1 MLRLAICALLAAAA
15 TPASF
20 AQSTGYTPAAGD
32 VPPYLGGGSTVG
44 GGWAVAAGG
53 PAFWGQSNYEYGM
66 PARPEQIRVG
76 YAVYSTEGG
85 LIGRVA
91 YTDSNVVVVRSPH
104 YALRLPAKA
113 FGVKKSG
120 LLLPLSPKNF
130 ENLAKLHG
138 ARAS

>member
-15 TPASF
+15 TPAVL

-32 VPPYLGGGSTVG
+32 VPPYLGGGSIG
-44 GGWAVAAGG
+44 IGWTGSAGG
-53 PAFWGQSNYEYGM
+53 PAFWGRPQREYGM
-66 PARPEQIRVG
+66 PARPDQIRVG

-91 YTDSNVVVVRSPH
+91 YTDSHVVVVRSPH

-130 ENLAKLHG
+130 ESLAKLHG

>member
-1 MLRLAICALLAAAA
+1 MLRLAICALVAAAA
-15 TPASF
+15 APAIL

-32 VPPYLGGGSTVG
+32 VPPYLGGGSVSVG
-44 GGWAVAAGG
+44 WTGAAGG
-53 PAFWGQSNYEYGM
+53 PAFWGRSYREYGT
-66 PARPEQIRVG
+66 PARPDQIKVG
-76 YAVYSTEGG
+76 YVVYSTEGG

-91 YTDSNVVVVRSPH
+91 YADSHVAVVKSSR
-104 YALRLPAKA
+104 YALRLPVEA

-130 ENLAKLHG
+130 DSLAKLHG

>member
-1 MLRLAICALLAAAA
+1 MLRLALCALLAAAA
-15 TPASF
+15 TPAVL
-20 AQSTGYTPAAGD
+20 AQTTGYTPAAGD
-32 VPPYLGGGSTVG
+32 VPPYLGGGSTAG
-44 GGWAVAAGG
+44 IGWTGAAGG
-53 PAFWGQSNYEYGM
+53 PAFWGHSQREYGT
-66 PARPEQIRVG
+66 PARPDQIRVG

-130 ENLAKLHG
+130 ESLAKLHG

>member
-1 MLRLAICALLAAAA
+1 MLRLAICALLATAALV
-15 TPASF
+15 PAS
-20 AQSTGYTPAAGD
+20 AQQNNYPAAGD
-32 VPPYLGGGSTVG
+32 VPPYLGGGSTG
-44 GGWAVAAGG
+44 SMGWTGAAGG
-53 PAFWGQSNYEYGM
+53 PAFWGHPQREYGT
-66 PARPEQIRVG
+66 PARPDQIRVG
-76 YAVYSTEGG
+76 YGVYSTEGG

-91 YTDSNVVVVRSPH
+91 YTDTNVVVVRSPH

-130 ENLAKLHG
+130 DNLAKLHG